1 MIIEIK
7 IFSFLLDRTTAS
19 ENRLEDDKWE
29 LPEGATVAHVLKM
42 LNLADEQ
49 KKTFLVNGRHAD
61 EKTVLSEGD
70 VLHIYPP
77 ITGG

>member
-7 IFSFLLDRTTAS
+7 IFSFLLDDTTVS
-19 ENRLEDDKWE
+19 ENRLEGDQWNIPD
-29 LPEGATVAHVLKM
+29 GANVAHVLKM

-61 EKTVLSEGD
+61 EETVLNEGD